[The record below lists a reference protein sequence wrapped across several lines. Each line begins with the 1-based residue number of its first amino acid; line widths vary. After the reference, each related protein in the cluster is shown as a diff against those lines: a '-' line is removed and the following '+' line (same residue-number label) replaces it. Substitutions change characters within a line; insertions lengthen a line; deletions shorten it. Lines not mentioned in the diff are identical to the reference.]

1 MRTFGLLLA
10 FAPAGPHMHF
20 HLPKPMHGWREFVG
34 EVGII
39 VVGVLIAL
47 GAEQVVEWV
56 HDNNL
61 QREARETIGAEIGQ
75 NLDSFRRRS
84 EVQHCI
90 DNRLRKIEEL
100 ILAPQSSV
108 ALPRPLWVGRPQVW
122 TVTDSRWN
130 AATSGVRTALLSASQ
145 QAQYGDVYDGLKTFD
160 GAQAIEQIA
169 WAHLRVLETLP
180 SIDPLSRSSLVQA
193 LHEARYA
200 NFRIKVAAVQTQERA
215 RAAALLV
222 GHSPYSEGSRSVCIP
237 MNTARDVALRMT
249 VPLRCG
255 PGARTF
261 PDAHNGSLCASI

>member
-1 MRTFGLLLA
+1 M
-10 FAPAGPHMHF
+10 
-20 HLPKPMHGWREFVG
+20 
-34 EVGII
+34 GII

-56 HDNNL
+56 HRNDL
-61 QREARETIGAEIGQ
+61 QREARETIGDEIRQ

-84 EVQHCI
+84 EVQQCI
-90 DNRLRKIEEL
+90 DRRLGEIEGF
-100 ILAPQSSV
+100 ILARQSLT

-130 AATSGVRTALLSASQ
+130 AATSGARTALLSASQ
-145 QAQYGDVYDGLKTFD
+145 QAEYGDVYDGLKTFD
-160 GAQAIEQIA
+160 GAQAIEQLA

-180 SIDPLSRSSLVQA
+180 SIDPISRSNLVQA

-200 NFRIKVAAVQTQERA
+200 NFRIKVAAVQAQERA
-215 RAAALLV
+215 HTAGLLS

-249 VPLRCG
+249 IRH
-255 PGARTF
+255 GAVIAE
-261 PDAHNGSLCASI
+261 P